1 MFRYLFILLVVLHI
15 YSFPQAFDET
25 ESKIKSFYNFSL
37 TQGKSYDWLEHLS
50 NQIGGRLSGSIG
62 AERAVEWAKQ
72 ELENLKLDK
81 VWIEPVMVPKWV
93 RGNFEYASIE
103 SSTGNSINV
112 SVCALGGSIATPSNG
127 IRAKVIEVRSFE
139 ELRKFEKKEIKG
151 KIVFFNSPMD
161 PTEINTFIA
170 YRKLVNLRRNGA
182 EEAAKYG
189 AIAVVIRSLNL
200 VNDDFPHTGSMSYGK
215 SKINERIPALSI
227 STNGANLLSSMIKLD
242 PSLKFFVKQN
252 CKNYPD
258 VLSHNVIGEIKGYE
272 FPKKIILIATHLDS
286 WDLGDGSH
294 DNGSGV
300 VQSMQVLNN
309 FKLLNIRPRH
319 TIRVVLFMN
328 NENGLRG
335 SKEYLKNSIN
345 KSEDNLF
352 VLESDTGGF
361 SPIGFSFD
369 SSTQIFKKVE
379 NWNQFFKPFLAN
391 NFYID
396 NSGADIKLFKSTG
409 SVLSS
414 LKTDSQK
421 YFEYHHSAEDI
432 FSKVNKRE
440 LELGSAAMTSLVYLV
455 DTFGL

>member
-1 MFRYLFILLVVLHI
+1 MFRYLFFLLFFHI
-15 YSFPQAFDET
+15 YSFSQAFDET

-37 TQGKSYDWLEHLS
+37 TKGKSYDWLEHLS
-50 NQIGGRLSGSIG
+50 NQIGSRLSGSIG
-62 AERAVEWAKQ
+62 AERSVEWAKQ
-72 ELENLKLDK
+72 ELEKLKLDK

-93 RGNFEYASIE
+93 RGSFEYASIE
-103 SSTGNSINV
+103 SSTGNSMKV

-127 IRAKVIEVRSFE
+127 IRAHVVELTSFD
-139 ELRKFEKKEIKG
+139 ELKKLEKKQVQG

-161 PTEINTFIA
+161 PVEINTFLA
-170 YRKLVNLRRNGA
+170 YRKLVNLRRKGA
-182 EEAAKYG
+182 EEAAKHG

-215 SKINERIPALSI
+215 TKLNQRIPALSI

-258 VLSHNVIGEIKGYE
+258 VLSYNVIGEIKGYE
-272 FPKKIILIATHLDS
+272 YPKKIILIATHLDS

-300 VQSMQVLNN
+300 VQSMEVLNN
-309 FKLLNIRPRH
+309 LKSLNVRPRH

-328 NENGLRG
+328 NENSLRG
-335 SKEYLKNSIN
+335 SMEYLKNTI
-345 KSEDNLF
+345 KKDEDHLF
-352 VLESDTGGF
+352 VLESDSGGF
-361 SPIGFSFD
+361 SPRGFSFD
-369 SSTQIFKKVE
+369 SSDQIFKKVE
-379 NWNQFFKPFLAN
+379 NWNQFFKPFLTN
-391 NFYID
+391 NFSVAS
-396 NSGADIKLFKSTG
+396 SGADIKLFKSTG

-421 YFEYHHSAEDI
+421 YFEYHHSAQDV
-432 FSKVNKRE
+432 FTKVNKRE
-440 LELGSAAMTSLVYLV
+440 LELGSAAMSSLVYLV